1 MASLASLSLLIL
13 CIIFAC
19 SLNSDGVPTR
29 APPMPRPTAFLR
41 LKCRGQAS
49 SYYSPACLKYYAILN
64 NTTVR
69 PTTTA
74 VVNFTTTLTSI
85 TVNPTVI
92 HVKMSTGTPAWL
104 TTLLS
109 LLSIISSIY
118 GGMVAYYKYIL
129 HHSTASS
136 FRLGLNSGRSGR
148 LESEASSVP
157 VHLETVSSEA

>member
-1 MASLASLSLLIL
+1 MASLASLSSLIL
-13 CIIFAC
+13 CIMFAC
-19 SLNSDGVPTR
+19 SLNSDGFPNR

-49 SYYSPACLKYYAILN
+49 SYHSPACLKYYATLAN
-64 NTTVR
+64 STVR
-69 PTTTA
+69 PTTPA
-74 VVNFTTTLTSI
+74 VDNVTTTLSLV
-85 TVNPTVI
+85 TVKPTVI
-92 HVKMSTGTPAWL
+92 HLKVSTGTPAWL
-104 TTLLS
+104 TTTLS

-118 GGMVAYYKYIL
+118 GGLVAYYKYIL

-157 VHLETVSSEA
+157 VHLETISPEA